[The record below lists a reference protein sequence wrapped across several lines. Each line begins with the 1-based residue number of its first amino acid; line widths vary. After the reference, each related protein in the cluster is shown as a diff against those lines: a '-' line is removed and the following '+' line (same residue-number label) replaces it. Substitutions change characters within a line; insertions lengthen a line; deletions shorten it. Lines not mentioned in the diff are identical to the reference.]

1 MKKLISAILI
11 VSLLFSLK
19 ISVFAFEIKNQ
30 IIPAPVITEF
40 SEKAS
45 GEDRIYSFSFTDSL
59 FVAEELRELIYSVA
73 LEELGSIEKLM
84 ASNQSYLA
92 AVTKN
97 YCQISVNNS
106 DWHTVKE
113 IKNSFSLSFFGEI
126 LPALKNADENLS
138 PLIDGFSLKVR
149 ILTASENF
157 REENVKTVYVYTA
170 SEIIEISCPSFCY
183 IKTNIPSDAVFSETF
198 SIDGFFNSPVKEDI
212 LLPVPERTGYNFDG
226 WSLDGEKRISFIPA
240 GSRDVVLTS
249 HWIPKVYEINYFI
262 TTYDTDKSFSL
273 GGADNS
279 HNPVEYTVGEA
290 VKIRD
295 IKPPIAGF
303 TFDGWYLTKD
313 FSGERI
319 TEIKAGE
326 TGDKLLYAKWLS
338 DKDLEE
344 IREKKRQEFIKN
356 GKFGDAND
364 DGSVSAADARIV
376 LRAVV
381 GLESIDTGLLK
392 RVDYKNTGKI
402 SADNA
407 RTTLR
412 ISVGLD
418 NIYDILLENGLLPD

>member
-1 MKKLISAILI
+1 MKKYISAILI
-11 VSLLFSLK
+11 ASLLFSLK

-30 IIPAPVITEF
+30 IIPAPVITQF
-40 SEKAS
+40 SEDFTEEEKAY
-45 GEDRIYSFSFTDSL
+45 IFSFTDNLSD
-59 FVAEELRELIYSVA
+59 AEELRELIYSVA
-73 LEELGSIEKLM
+73 LDEFGSVDRLLS
-84 ASNQSYLA
+84 SNQSYLA
-92 AVTKN
+92 AKTEN
-97 YCQISVNNS
+97 YCQISVS
-106 DWHTVKE
+106 DSEWYTLKAVP
-113 IKNSFSLSFFGEI
+113 NTFSLSFFGEI
-126 LPALKNADENLS
+126 LPALRNAGKDLS
-138 PLIDGFSLKVR
+138 SLTDGFSLNVR

-170 SEIIEISCPSFCY
+170 SEVKEISCPSFCY
-183 IKTNIPSDAVFSETF
+183 IITDIPEDAVFSEEF

-212 LLPVPERTGYNFDG
+212 LLPVPEREGYNFDG
-226 WSLDGEKRISFIPA
+226 WSLEDDKRINVIPKGLKA
-240 GSRDVVLTS
+240 VNLKS
-249 HWIPKVYEINYFI
+249 HWLPKVYEINYFI

-295 IKPPIAGF
+295 LKPPIAGF
-303 TFDGWYLTKD
+303 TFDGWYLTRD

-344 IREKKRQEFIKN
+344 EKDKRRQEFIKN
-356 GKFGDAND
+356 GKFGDIND
-364 DGSVSAADARIV
+364 DGKITAADARIV
-376 LRAVV
+376 LRCAVK
-381 GLESIDTGLLK
+381 LEEPDSELLK
-392 RVDYKNTGKI
+392 RVDYGNTGKI
-402 SADNA
+402 SAENA

-418 NIYDILLENGLLPD
+418 SLYDILLENGRLPD